1 MRNPF
6 ASVSTSRRERAQAD
20 CCTARPASR
29 AETVKRLR
37 KASELAQGFCLTFFI
52 ILLGGVLLAAF
63 AQVGHAVKMTDGE
76 WGDRAT
82 LVERLYVDEPG
93 RVSNIVAIPFGS
105 VPYMAGG
112 WQRVDGLAVTETA
125 LLPYLVQLLS
135 IGCLELAMLFL
146 GARFFGRIA
155 KSGEAFRRER
165 ARELGLIAKLA
176 IVLSFAPGVLVWTT
190 LKVGTLLLP
199 EWPVAYEGNLFSYGL
214 VVCGCLLFAFA
225 KVFEYG
231 CILQEQDDE
240 LV

>member
-6 ASVSTSRRERAQAD
+6 ASVSTNRRERAQTD
-20 CCTARPASR
+20 CRTARPASR

-52 ILLGGVLLAAF
+52 ILLGGVLLAVF
-63 AQVGHAVKMTDGE
+63 TQVGHAVKMTDGE
-76 WGDRAT
+76 WADRAT

-93 RVSNIVAIPFGS
+93 RVSNIVALPLGS

-190 LKVGTLLLP
+190 LKVGALLLP
-199 EWPVAYEGNLFSYGL
+199 EWPVAYEGNLFSYGP

-231 CILQEQDDE
+231 CILQEQDDG

>member
-6 ASVSTSRRERAQAD
+6 ASVSTRRRERAQAD
-20 CCTARPASR
+20 CRTARPASR
-29 AETVKRLR
+29 AETVGRLK

-52 ILLGGVLLAAF
+52 ILLGGVLLAMF
-63 AQVGHAVKMTDGE
+63 AQVGHAVKMTDEE

-93 RVSNIVAIPFGS
+93 RVSNIVAVPLGL
-105 VPYMAGG
+105 VPYEAGG
-112 WQRVDGLAVTETA
+112 WQRADGLAVTDTA

-155 KSGEAFRRER
+155 RSGEAFRRDR
-165 ARELGLIAKLA
+165 ARELAVIAKLA
-176 IVLSFAPGVLVWTT
+176 IALSFAPGVLVWAT
-190 LKVGTLLLP
+190 LKIGGFLLP
-199 EWPVAYEGNLFSYGL
+199 GWPAAYEGNLFSYGL